1 MREQR
6 AGGNLGAVHGAGA
19 ARALRPHGADT
30 ALVLSQQLFPAEMQC
45 PTAGPAAGLTLS
57 LLKGFQAE
65 LLRLCCALLAL
76 RSGKFTLSNRQARD
90 LVTKTN
96 PGDPYPKA
104 PTQPKTANRENL
116 PEPYR

>member
-30 ALVLSQQLFPAEMQC
+30 ASLPSQQLFPAETQC
-45 PTAGPAAGLTLS
+45 PTAGPAAGLTPL

-65 LLRLCCALLAL
+65 LLRLCCVLLAL
-76 RSGKFTLSNRQARD
+76 RSGKFTLSNRQVRD